1 MKQAYL
7 FPETSILELKLSV
20 FIAASNTPNAA
31 INDLEIEDE
40 LPWTY

>member
-1 MKQAYL
+1 MKQSYL

-20 FIAASNTPNAA
+20 FIAASDVPSTA
-31 INDLEIEDE
+31 ISDLETEEE